1 MVKIIDTTL
10 RDAHQS
16 LMATRLR
23 IDDARKLAEKLD
35 SAGFFSLEIWGG
47 ATFDADLRYLNED
60 PWLRL
65 RAISD
70 VMKKTKK
77 QMLLRGMSLVGYE
90 PYPEDVVKEFVDASY
105 RNGIDIFRIFDALND
120 IDNMKLPIKEAKKIG
135 AIVQGTLTYSISPI
149 HTVDYYVNLAE
160 KVASLEVDII
170 TIKDMAGLLDPIT
183 AQELIRRIRKELR
196 IPINVHTHDS
206 MGLSTAT
213 YFAAVQA
220 GADYIDTSVYPLAYG
235 AAQPAIQ
242 SVYFILPREMRE
254 EINLSAINDAFS
266 MLRDIIQSKYSK
278 EFDQRLQVPNPQALV
293 HQIPGGMISNLI
305 YQLREMGQLDKLDE
319 VLEEVPRIRK
329 ELGWPPLVTPISQM
343 VAAQAVLNVI
353 SGERYNLVVEE
364 LKAYVHG
371 KYGKPPGTIEPE
383 IKKIIAPQEES
394 IDKKMNL
401 RDCEEKVRRILGTYT
416 KEDVLSYCLFPNEAE
431 SFFRSRIKLRTP

>member
-120 IDNMKLPIKEAKKIG
+120 IDNMKLPIKEAKKVG

-254 EINLSAINDAFS
+254 EINLSAIHDAFS
-266 MLRDIIQSKYSK
+266 
-278 EFDQRLQVPNPQALV
+278 
-293 HQIPGGMISNLI
+293 
-305 YQLREMGQLDKLDE
+305 
-319 VLEEVPRIRK
+319 
-329 ELGWPPLVTPISQM
+329 
-343 VAAQAVLNVI
+343 
-353 SGERYNLVVEE
+353 
-364 LKAYVHG
+364 
-371 KYGKPPGTIEPE
+371 
-383 IKKIIAPQEES
+383 
-394 IDKKMNL
+394 
-401 RDCEEKVRRILGTYT
+401 
-416 KEDVLSYCLFPNEAE
+416 
-431 SFFRSRIKLRTP
+431 